1 LALAAFS
8 YGFLVTQIPGGWL
21 AQRVGG
27 KWVYGMGVLMTSLI
41 TLFTPLAADV
51 SVWLLVAVR
60 VLEGLF
66 EVSHA
71 ETILLRN
78 DLSIPYSVYIQM

>member
-1 LALAAFS
+1 
-8 YGFLVTQIPGGWL
+8 
-21 AQRVGG
+21 
-27 KWVYGMGVLMTSLI
+27 MGVLMTSLI

>member
-1 LALAAFS
+1 
-8 YGFLVTQIPGGWL
+8 
-21 AQRVGG
+21 
-27 KWVYGMGVLMTSLI
+27 MTSLI